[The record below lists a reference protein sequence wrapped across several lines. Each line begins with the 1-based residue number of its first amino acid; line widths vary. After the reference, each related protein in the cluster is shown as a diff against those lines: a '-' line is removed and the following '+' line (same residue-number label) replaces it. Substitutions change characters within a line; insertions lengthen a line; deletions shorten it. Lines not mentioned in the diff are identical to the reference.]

1 MYADEKTEGERE
13 LMWPGSAHV
22 TRIEPAFLT
31 CITTVLACSGG
42 ISDLF
47 MVDSADDSRPR
58 RTVCVSWH
66 RRCHRCRGGCAE
78 VKQYI
83 QYSMVSKHHEEMGA
97 GYG

>member
-31 CITTVLACSGG
+31 CITTVLTCSGG

-47 MVDSADDSRPR
+47 MVDSAEDSGPR

-66 RRCHRCRGGCAE
+66 RRCHRCRGGMCRSEA
-78 VKQYI
+78 VYSVLDGI
-83 QYSMVSKHHEEMGA
+83 QTS
-97 GYG
+97 